1 MPEITDP
8 ALLQQLNS
16 GPTQRP
22 PRPSGARPIMLSPGD
37 PNAQRKSELDIQG
50 KQIGVQTDAATAPY
64 AGPQAAADLEA
75 RRIANEKARR
85 ELEAQQ
91 QAAPKPEQQKRQLDL
106 SNDEIMAA
114 IQRAKNDLQVD
125 RSAGYWAR
133 LPEMLQPQAAIN
145 LGGSLNTIASRLTLD
160 KLSELKSASATG
172 ASGLGA
178 LSEREG
184 ALLRD
189 SVAALGQTQDPQ
201 RLLENLNEVENH
213 YRNMM
218 ILSNGEDFRD
228 PAVAERYGIV
238 NVPPGQEETPDWS
251 LAGTGGGDGG
261 QLTSEG
267 KWQDD
272 PALRGVNSRVSQM
285 IKSGASAGQ
294 VRAYLDSVQPGLG
307 ARTQNIEDWVRF
319 SNQHPQAKINVDV
332 ERAWVPTTGL
342 TRAAG
347 EIGMTAPGQF
357 AISAANAL
365 TAGTLD
371 NLTDSPAATRAA
383 MAANAADNPT
393 ADFLGGLA
401 GNVVGTAGVGKALGM
416 FGRGAQWAR
425 TPALADLVYGGAY
438 GAGSADEGS
447 RLTGALTG
455 AAENYLGA
463 KAGQKV
469 GSAFGSSLT
478 GVTDPAVQYLNRMG
492 VRMTPGQMAGGR
504 LKSMEDR
511 WTGNAGLGDRIND
524 LRRRSITDWNEALYR
539 DAYAPVGYTP
549 TATGE
554 AGVTAGRGAVS
565 DFYNRTLD
573 PVSVSVDEPFMAGIS
588 RVKQAG
594 ANIPGELAGEID
606 NTLKTR
612 VGPFIDPQTSQ
623 ITGRN
628 YQAIRQGVQGD
639 MSDFSGVPRYD
650 LYRDQAGNIL
660 DELDDLFRRQ
670 SPGTTEALGKAN
682 EAWRN
687 NSILED
693 AVIAARNNDGII
705 MPSQLGN
712 AVVSNAKKYGG
723 KGLAASEDRP
733 FFELQRAGQNVLPS
747 KVPDSG
753 TAGRAREGSPL
764 SKAAGMAVDAVRSPL
779 YSETLEPL
787 FRAGLLERPQFMID
801 AGEKVK
807 KYSRL
812 PGMFGGGLA
821 LQYLGSQ

>member
-1 MPEITDP
+1 MAQNWWDDQPV
-8 ALLQQLNS
+8 ASQA
-16 GPTQRP
+16 PTQQP
-22 PRPSGARPIMLSPGD
+22 PRAGPRPITLTPGD
-37 PNAQRKSELDIQG
+37 PNAQRKSDLDIQG

-91 QAAPKPEQQKRQLDL
+91 EGSSPAQRKAQLDL
-106 SNDEIMAA
+106 GNDEIMAA
-114 IQRAKNDLQVD
+114 IQRARNDLKKGG
-125 RSAGYWAR
+125 SAGYWAR
-133 LPEMLQPQAAIN
+133 LPEMLQPQSAIN

-160 KLSELKSASATG
+160 KLSELKSQSAVG

-218 ILSNGEDFRD
+218 ILSNGEDFRN
-228 PAVAERYGIV
+228 PEVAKKYGIAA
-238 NVPPGQEETPDWS
+238 NPPDWGM
-251 LAGTGGGDGG
+251 AGSAREQGGE
-261 QLTSEG
+261 LTAEG

-272 PALRGVNSRVSQM
+272 PALRGVNSRVAQM
-285 IKSGASAGQ
+285 IQQGASAGD

-307 ARTQNIEDWVRF
+307 ERAEQVDEVIRYHQ
-319 SNQHPQAKINVDV
+319 QHPQATPQVNL
-332 ERAWVPTTGL
+332 ERQWVPSDPATQFIGG
-342 TRAAG
+342 AG
-347 EIGMTAPGQF
+347 MSPVGQYFIGAGD
-357 AISAANAL
+357 AL
-365 TAGTLD
+365 SAGTLD
-371 NLTDSPAATRAA
+371 NWTSSPAATRAA
-383 MAANAADNPT
+383 MAANAEANPT
-393 ADFLGGLA
+393 SDLLGNLT
-401 GNVVGTAGVGKALGM
+401 GNVLGTAGAGKVLGM
-416 FGRGAQWAR
+416 FGRGSALAR
-425 TPALADLVYGGAY
+425 NPALADLVYGAAY

-447 RLTGALTG
+447 RTMGALTG

-469 GSAFGSSLT
+469 GSAIGSSMT
-478 GVTDPAVQYLNRMG
+478 GVTDPAVQYLAKLG

-511 WTGNAGLGDRIND
+511 WTGNAGLGDKINT
-524 LRRRSITDWNEALYR
+524 LRRRSIEDWNRAAFDE
-539 DAYAPVGYTP
+539 AYAPVGYSP
-549 TATGE
+549 SSIGE
-554 AGVTAGRGAVS
+554 SGVSQGRRAVS
-565 DFYNRTLD
+565 DFYNRALD
-573 PVSVSVDEPFMAGIS
+573 PVAVNADPQFMGAMSNI
-588 RVKQAG
+588 KQAG
-594 ANIPGELAGEID
+594 AGIPGELAGEID
-606 NTLKTR
+606 NTLKSR
-612 VGPFIDPQTSQ
+612 VGPYIDPNTGE

-628 YQAIRQGVQGD
+628 YQAIRQGVQSD
-639 MSDFSGVPRYD
+639 MSAFSGKPRYD

-660 DELDDLFRRQ
+660 GELDDLFRRQ
-670 SPGTTEALGKAN
+670 SPGTAEALGQAN
-682 EAWRN
+682 QGWRN

-693 AVIAARNNDGII
+693 ATIAARNNDGLF

-712 AVVSNAKKYGG
+712 AAVSNAKKYGG

-753 TAGRAREGSPL
+753 TAGRAREGSITA
-764 SKAAGMAVDAVRSPL
+764 KATGAALDALRSPL

-787 FRAGLLERPQFMID
+787 FRAGLLERPQALID
-801 AGEKVK
+801 AGELLKQ
-807 KYSRL
+807 YSRL
-812 PGMFGGGLA
+812 PGMFGGAAA
-821 LQYLGSQ
+821 LQYFGQ

>member
-22 PRPSGARPIMLSPGD
+22 PRPSGPQPITLGRPDPKLPGQLEGQRLDNESKRRDADLDAVNIRLKQIELSQKERELAQAVANNGD
-37 PNAQRKSELDIQG
+37 VKDIQ
-50 KQIGVQTDAATAPY
+50 A
-64 AGPQAAADLEA
+64 
-75 RRIANEKARR
+75 KARR
-85 ELEAQQ
+85 MVELARSLKQSS
-91 QAAPKPEQQKRQLDL
+91 A
-106 SNDEIMAA
+106 ND
-114 IQRAKNDLQVD
+114 
-125 RSAGYWAR
+125 WF
-133 LPEMLQPQAAIN
+133 
-145 LGGSLNTIASRLTLD
+145 
-160 KLSELKSASATG
+160 ATG
-172 ASGLGA
+172 FGNIPARYIPGTPAYDVTQNVQTIQGDSA
-178 LSEREG
+178 LEKLAQIRANSPTGGNPFGNMSNADME
-184 ALLRD
+184 LLKA
-189 SVAALGQTQDPQ
+189 SVAALD
-201 RLLENLNEVENH
+201 
-213 YRNMM
+213 
-218 ILSNGEDFRD
+218 
-228 PAVAERYGIV
+228 
-238 NVPPGQEETPDWS
+238 PGQSDARFQSNLDYIIQLYSKLLPENEQQKEPVAQADQPQTPDWS
-251 LAGTGGGDGG
+251 LAGTGGGDGA

-319 SNQHPQAKINVDV
+319 SNQHPQAKINVDL
-332 ERAWVPTTGL
+332 ERAWVPSSGWTKTLGE
-342 TRAAG
+342 AG
-347 EIGMTAPGQF
+347 QTSGGQ
-357 AISAANAL
+357 ALISYADAL
-365 TAGTLD
+365 SAGNLD
-371 NLTDSPAATRAA
+371 SLTDSPAATRAA
-383 MAANAADNPT
+383 MAANAANSPT

-401 GNVVGTAGVGKALGM
+401 GNFVGTAGVGKALGM

-425 TPALADLVYGGAY
+425 SPALADLVYGGAY

-463 KAGQKV
+463 KAGQKA
-469 GSAFGSSLT
+469 GSALGSSLT

-511 WTGNAGLGDRIND
+511 WTGNSGLGDKIND

-573 PVSVSVDEPFMAGIS
+573 PVSVTADQPFMAGLSQI
-588 RVKQAG
+588 KQAG
-594 ANIPGELAGEID
+594 ANIPGDLAGEID

-612 VGPFIDPQTSQ
+612 VGPFIDPQTGQ

-639 MSDFSGVPRYD
+639 MSDFSGAPRYD

-753 TAGRAREGSPL
+753 TAGRAREGSAL
-764 SKAAGMAVDAVRSPL
+764 AKASGMAMDALRSPL

-787 FRAGLLERPQFMID
+787 FRAGLLDRPQFMID

-807 KYSRL
+807 RYSRL
-812 PGMFGGGLA
+812 PGMFGGALA
-821 LQYLGSQ
+821 LQWLNQ